1 MTGGPGPNYLTS
13 LPDSYYST
21 DGRSTQGGEAQV
33 PATKRR
39 RVPRSASTSQ
49 TYSLWTVPHA
59 CWSRVLE
66 GVAVAV
72 QFKVADANRELKKSE
87 RKFADRL
94 KAFETP
100 VTAEAL
106 NTSVQ

>member
-1 MTGGPGPNYLTS
+1 
-13 LPDSYYST
+13 
-21 DGRSTQGGEAQV
+21 V

-39 RVPRSASTSQ
+39 RVPRARASTSQ

-66 GVAVAV
+66 GVAVTV
-72 QFKVADANRELKKSE
+72 EFKVADANRELKKSE

-94 KAFETP
+94 KAFQTP

-106 NTSVQ
+106 NSSVQ

>member
-1 MTGGPGPNYLTS
+1 MPGS
-13 LPDSYYST
+13 
-21 DGRSTQGGEAQV
+21 
-33 PATKRR
+33 KRR
-39 RVPRSASTSQ
+39 RVAKASARTSQ

-59 CWSRVLE
+59 CWTRVLE
-66 GVAVAV
+66 GVAVTV
-72 QFKVADANRELKKSE
+72 QFTVADANKELKKSE

-94 KAFETP
+94 KAFQTP